1 MDITLRSW
9 ILIIASFFLVGI
21 VLDGIRRTRKA
32 QADQS
37 DADNIEIDADDEAK
51 KAAEDLALLRA
62 ELPNGGARRV
72 SAPTPNPVPNAKPVA
87 VKINL
92 GEDVPVLMESVPVS
106 NPIKVNHIAP
116 EIVFNEAPDEVI
128 EDIVQPLLPDT
139 DDHIEQ
145 TQSSASEILEPSDSG
160 EQEPALELGLIET
173 TLSSKIEQLLMVDR
187 YAEKLDDRAPVKD
200 VISVNVVAKGMD
212 GFAGQELI
220 HILLACDM
228 RFGDKD
234 IFHRYESP
242 NGSGKLQFSMANAIE
257 PGTFDLTHPNKIK
270 TRGLSFFMGLPGPKD
285 TIGAFDAMAE
295 IAYVISRNLGGEVRD
310 DSHSVMT
317 PQTLE
322 HYRQRIKDFERKQLS
337 LKIN

>member
-21 VLDGIRRTRKA
+21 VIDGIRRTRKA

-37 DADNIEIDADDEAK
+37 DAENIEIDEADEAR

-72 SAPTPNPVPNAKPVA
+72 TAPTPIPNAKPVA

-106 NPIKVNHIAP
+106 NPINVTDIPA
-116 EIVFNEAPDEVI
+116 EIVYNEAPDEII
-128 EDIVQPLLPDT
+128 EDIVEPLLPDT

-145 TQSSASEILEPSDSG
+145 IPSNTSEAVDPSDSG
-160 EQEPALELGLIET
+160 EQEVALELGLIET

-212 GFAGQELI
+212 GFTGLELI

-228 RFGDKD
+228 RFGDKG

-257 PGTFDLTHPNKIK
+257 PGTFDLNHPNKIQ

-285 TIGAFDAMAE
+285 TIAAFDAMAE